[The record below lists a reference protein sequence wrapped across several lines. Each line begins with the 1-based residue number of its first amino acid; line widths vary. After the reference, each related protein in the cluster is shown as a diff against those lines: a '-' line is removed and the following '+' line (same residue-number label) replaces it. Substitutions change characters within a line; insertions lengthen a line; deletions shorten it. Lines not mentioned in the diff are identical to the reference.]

1 MSKGGGFWVA
11 AETKLVSAY
20 RSVWGLPKV
29 EDLKIL
35 LALGLFTKMN
45 VQIREGDTK
54 LRVCKT

>member
-1 MSKGGGFWVA
+1 M
-11 AETKLVSAY
+11 SAY

-54 LRVCKT
+54 LRVRKT